1 MDANHHMH
9 ADHRTL
15 LKIMSLLLDYPKAE
29 LLDSLQDIDSM
40 LDKMPTCQVTT
51 SCRGLLRYLGAHSLQ
66 GLQEEYTRT
75 FDLNPAASLN
85 VTSHNHAEGN
95 ERGMEMTFFK
105 QVYRAAGFDP
115 VGNELPDFLPMVLEF
130 MYVSPE
136 AAIEEMLLMI
146 RPSVE
151 TLALNLLETHSPYA
165 NLVKSIAEWS
175 EAGSN
180 EGEA

>member
-1 MDANHHMH
+1 MDSNHHMH
-9 ADHRTL
+9 ADH
-15 LKIMSLLLDYPKAE
+15 KILFKILSLLLDYPEAE

-40 LDKMPTCQVTT
+40 LDEMPACQGTT
-51 SCRGLLRYLGAHSLQ
+51 SCRKFLNYLRDHPLQ
-66 GLQEEYTRT
+66 RLQEEYTDT
-75 FDLNPAASLN
+75 FDLHPAACLN
-85 VTSHNHAEGN
+85 LTCHNHADGN

-136 AAIEEMLLMI
+136 ATLEEMLPMI

-151 TLALNLLETHSPYA
+151 TLALNLLETNSPYA
-165 NLVKSIAEWS
+165 GLVKVIADWRETCSI
-175 EAGSN
+175 

>member
-1 MDANHHMH
+1 MDANYHMH

-15 LKIMSLLLDYPKAE
+15 FKIMSLLLDYPEEE

-40 LDKMPTCQVTT
+40 LDNMPTCQATT

-75 FDLNPAASLN
+75 FDLHPAASLN
-85 VTSHNHAEGN
+85 LTCHNHAEGT
-95 ERGMEMTFFK
+95 ERGMVITFFK
-105 QVYRAAGFDP
+105 QVYQAGGFDP
-115 VGNELPDFLPMVLEF
+115 VGTELPDFLPMVLEF

-136 AAIEEMLLMI
+136 ATIEEMLPMI
-146 RPSVE
+146 RTSVE

-165 NLVKSIAEWS
+165 GLVKSLADWCKACS
-175 EAGSN
+175 M
-180 EGEA
+180 EGDA